1 MFTNPVLL
9 SVGNTLA
16 GNTNPVLPSVV
27 NTLGGSM
34 PSASSA
40 SVVRSGGGGHKSTD
54 RRTVPI
60 DTSSARSLAEMED
73 QDVTEIADTYGD
85 DSLAK
90 QLEIS
95 RDYNAAEAEKAYNR
109 QIEWLENY
117 YPRLVKSMKDAGL
130 NPILAANLGFSGS
143 SAVQASSS
151 AVGGDTYADLINA
164 ASNRRNSSSQR
175 ISAISS
181 VLGAAASVVKSVGS
195 ILNALR

>member
-1 MFTNPVLL
+1 MFTNPVLP
-9 SVGNTLA
+9 SVVNTLG

-40 SVVRSGGGGHKSTD
+40 SVVRSGGGGHKSSG
-54 RRTVPI
+54 RRSVS
-60 DTSSARSLAEMED
+60 TSSARSLAEMED
-73 QDVTEIADTYGD
+73 QDVTEIAETYGD

-117 YPRLVKSMKDAGL
+117 YPRLVKSMKAAGL

>member
-1 MFTNPVLL
+1 MFTNPILP
-9 SVGNTLA
+9 SVVNTLG

-27 NTLGGSM
+27 NTLGGSF

-40 SVVRSGGGGHKSTD
+40 SVVRSGGGGHKSTG
-54 RRTVPI
+54 RRSV

-73 QDVTEIADTYGD
+73 QDVSEIVDTYGD

-109 QIEWLENY
+109 QIEWLQNY

>member
-1 MFTNPVLL
+1 MFTNSVLP
-9 SVGNTLA
+9 SVVNTLG

-40 SVVRSGGGGHKSTD
+40 SAVRSGGGGHKSSS
-54 RRTVPI
+54 RRSV

-73 QDVTEIADTYGD
+73 LDVTDIAETYGD

-90 QLEIS
+90 QIELS
-95 RDYNAAEAEKAYNR
+95 RDYNTQEAEKAYKR

-117 YPRLVKSMKDAGL
+117 YPRLVKSMKAAGL

-164 ASNRRNSSSQR
+164 ASNRRESTSKR
-175 ISAISS
+175 ISSISS
-181 VLGAAASVVKSVGS
+181 VLGAAASVVKSIGS